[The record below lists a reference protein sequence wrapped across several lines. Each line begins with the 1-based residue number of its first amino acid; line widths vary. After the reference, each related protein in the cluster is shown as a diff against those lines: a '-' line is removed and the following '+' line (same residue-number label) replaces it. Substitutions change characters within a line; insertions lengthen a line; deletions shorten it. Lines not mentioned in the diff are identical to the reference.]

1 MIKISALAWF
11 DLKTAKMLP
20 ESELVNP
27 TGAPLVKTAVPVKRT
42 TGRPL
47 IVLVLEKKI
56 GAVPATTVFPVPLK
70 SAQDVTDVPFDC

>member
-27 TGAPLVKTAVPVKRT
+27 TGAALVKTAVPVKRT
-42 TGRPL
+42 TGRLL
-47 IVLVLEKKI
+47 IVLVLE
-56 GAVPATTVFPVPLK
+56 
-70 SAQDVTDVPFDC
+70 